1 LIRQRNWDLNIL
13 SFAFREELD
22 SIDFPTLELDYFV
35 TKVEQKMAKGKS
47 EWGVVEDQLLP
58 SLISRIQES

>member
-13 SFAFREELD
+13 RFAFREELD
-22 SIDFPTLELDYFV
+22 SIDLPTLELDYFV
-35 TKVEQKMAKGKS
+35 TKVEHKMAKSKS

-58 SLISRIQES
+58 SLLSRIQES